1 MTAVIGFVR
10 ANRVMN
16 IVVPH
21 DRLKPETLDA
31 LIEEFVT
38 RDGAVHG
45 HADAPLS
52 NKVAAVRDQL
62 KSGKLAITF
71 DDETETC
78 TICSADELRRSRIA
92 GGPHRT
98 NTLR

>member
-1 MTAVIGFVR
+1 
-10 ANRVMN
+10 MN

-21 DRLKPETLDA
+21 DRLEPETLDA

-45 HADAPLS
+45 HTDVLLS
-52 NKVAAVRDQL
+52 NQVAAVRDQL
-62 KSGKLAITF
+62 KSGKLVITF

-78 TICSADELRRSRIA
+78 TICSADELRRAQMTEGDGSRDEH
-92 GGPHRT
+92 G
-98 NTLR
+98 

>member
-1 MTAVIGFVR
+1 
-10 ANRVMN
+10 MN

-45 HADAPLS
+45 HPDALLS
-52 NKVAAVRDQL
+52 NQVAAVRDQL
-62 KSGKLAITF
+62 KSGKLVITF
-71 DDETETC
+71 DDETESC
-78 TICSADELRRSRIA
+78 TICLADELRRAQITQGDA
-92 GGPHRT
+92 ATT
-98 NTLR
+98 NTADQP